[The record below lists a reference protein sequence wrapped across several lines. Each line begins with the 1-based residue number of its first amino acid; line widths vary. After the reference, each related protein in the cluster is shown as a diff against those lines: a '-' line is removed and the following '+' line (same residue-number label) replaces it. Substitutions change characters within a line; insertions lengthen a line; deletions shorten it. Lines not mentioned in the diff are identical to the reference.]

1 MQKKYRILLSA
12 ASIALIV
19 VSAAGLTFGML
30 RYTKAD
36 KGLKHAD
43 SVIAEYTYTVPI
55 SSDEVQYSVDTENLV
70 DIAGLQRV
78 NPDVADYLQIP
89 DTAISYPV
97 MHSDEPGYYLTR
109 DFDGT
114 RSVYGSIY
122 VDAACYENGPV
133 TLLHGHNMKN
143 GTMFGSLKRYRD
155 PEYANSHENVR
166 YTTKDGMEIYQVCA
180 VYDGS
185 VRNLDLMKCTIPYT
199 QEEFDQLKTYITE
212 NGAIREDF
220 TWDDKLLVL
229 STCTGSDKN
238 KRLYVMCKKYQEI
251 KGGIADGTKT
261 D

>member
-78 NPDVADYLQIP
+78 NPDVAAYLQIP

-114 RSVYGSIY
+114 RSVYF
-122 VDAACYENGPV
+122 AARTQHE
-133 TLLHGHNMKN
+133 
-143 GTMFGSLKRYRD
+143 KRY
-155 PEYANSHENVR
+155 HVR
-166 YTTKDGMEIYQVCA
+166 K
-180 VYDGS
+180 
-185 VRNLDLMKCTIPYT
+185 
-199 QEEFDQLKTYITE
+199 LKT
-212 NGAIREDF
+212 
-220 TWDDKLLVL
+220 LP
-229 STCTGSDKN
+229 
-238 KRLYVMCKKYQEI
+238 
-251 KGGIADGTKT
+251 
-261 D
+261 

>member
-1 MQKKYRILLSA
+1 
-12 ASIALIV
+12 
-19 VSAAGLTFGML
+19 
-30 RYTKAD
+30 
-36 KGLKHAD
+36 
-43 SVIAEYTYTVPI
+43 
-55 SSDEVQYSVDTENLV
+55 
-70 DIAGLQRV
+70 
-78 NPDVADYLQIP
+78 
-89 DTAISYPV
+89 
-97 MHSDEPGYYLTR
+97 
-109 DFDGT
+109 
-114 RSVYGSIY
+114 
-122 VDAACYENGPV
+122 
-133 TLLHGHNMKN
+133 MKN

>member
-43 SVIAEYTYTVPI
+43 SVIAEYTYTV
-55 SSDEVQYSVDTENLV
+55 TENLV

-78 NPDVADYLQIP
+78 NPDVAAYLQIP